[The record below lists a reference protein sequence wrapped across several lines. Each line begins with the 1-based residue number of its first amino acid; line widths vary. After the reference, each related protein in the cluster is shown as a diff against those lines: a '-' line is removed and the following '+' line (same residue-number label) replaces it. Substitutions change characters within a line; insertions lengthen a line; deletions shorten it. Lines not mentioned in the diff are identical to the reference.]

1 MAGYFDHNATT
12 PLDERVL
19 EAMLP
24 YLKGSYA
31 NPSSIHRLGRLARSA
46 IETAREQLAA
56 MVRVHPSQVIFTS
69 GATEANNAAIMGVGL
84 RQPLGQMLF
93 SSVEHP
99 SVQEPMLALNRHGWQ
114 NERLPVDAAG
124 RTSAD
129 QLAAQ
134 LNEQTRLVSVMW
146 ANNETGVINDVAALA
161 KLARDRKVLL
171 HTDAVQAAGKLA
183 VDFSASGAHLM
194 SLSAHKMY
202 GPKGVGALIIEH
214 GLELEPLLHGG
225 GQEKGRRGGTEN
237 VAGIVGFGKAAELA
251 MQELA
256 TRQAHMRQL
265 RERFE
270 AGLRGVLPESVIFA
284 EQAERLANT
293 VFMAVPGI
301 EGETLI
307 MALDRQGFAV
317 SAGAACGSDLHE
329 PSTTLKAM
337 GMPTELA
344 RCAVRVS
351 LGVSTTEAD
360 VDGLLESIKQQVKQL
375 QGRAA
380 TAWA

>member
-24 YLKGSYA
+24 YLKGSFA
-31 NPSSIHRLGRLARSA
+31 NPSSIHRLGRLARTA
-46 IETAREQLAA
+46 IETAREQVAA
-56 MVRVHPSQVIFTS
+56 LVNVHPSQVIFTS
-69 GATEANNAAIMGVGL
+69 GATEANNAAILGVGL
-84 RQPLGQMLF
+84 RQPLGRMLF
-93 SSVEHP
+93 SGVEHP
-99 SVQEPMLALNRHGWQ
+99 SVQEPMFALNHHGWR
-114 NERLPVDAAG
+114 NERIPVDVAG
-124 RTSAD
+124 RTTVE
-129 QLAAQ
+129 QLAAL
-134 LNEQTRLVSVMW
+134 LNDQVRLVSVMW
-146 ANNETGVINDVAALA
+146 ANNETGVLNDIPALA
-161 KLARDRKVLL
+161 PVVRECGAML
-171 HTDAVQAAGKLA
+171 HTDAVQAAGKVA

-194 SLSAHKMY
+194 SISAHKMY
-202 GPKGVGALIIEH
+202 GPKGAGALIIER

-251 MQELA
+251 MNELA
-256 TRQAHMRQL
+256 SRQAYMHQM

-270 AGLRGVLPESVIFA
+270 TGLRNARQESVIFA
-284 EQAERLANT
+284 DQAERLANT

-301 EGETLI
+301 DGETLI
-307 MALDRQGFAV
+307 MALDRQGYAV
-317 SAGAACGSDLHE
+317 SAGAACGSDLHV

-337 GMPTELA
+337 GVDTELA

-351 LGVSTTEAD
+351 IGVSTTEAD
-360 VDGLLESIKQQVKQL
+360 VYGLVETIKQQVKQL

>member
-24 YLKGSYA
+24 YLKGSFA
-31 NPSSIHRLGRLARSA
+31 NPSSIHRLGRLARTA
-46 IETAREQLAA
+46 IETAREQVAA
-56 MVRVHPSQVIFTS
+56 LVNAHPSQVIFTS

-93 SSVEHP
+93 SGVEHP
-99 SVQEPMLALNRHGWQ
+99 SVQEPMFALNRHGWRNQ
-114 NERLPVDAAG
+114 RIPVDAAG
-124 RTSAD
+124 RTSIE
-129 QLAAQ
+129 QLAAL
-134 LNEQTRLVSVMW
+134 LNDQTHLVSVMW
-146 ANNETGVINDVAALA
+146 ANNETGVLNDIAALA
-161 KLARDRKVLL
+161 PAVRECGSLL
-171 HTDAVQAAGKLA
+171 HTDAVQAAGKVT

-194 SLSAHKMY
+194 SISAHKMY
-202 GPKGVGALIIEH
+202 GPKGAGALIVER

-251 MQELA
+251 GQELA
-256 TRQAHMRQL
+256 TQQAHMLKMRV
-265 RERFE
+265 RFE
-270 AGLRGVLPESVIFA
+270 TGLRSALQESVIFA

-301 EGETLI
+301 DGETLI
-307 MALDRQGFAV
+307 MALDRLGYAI
-317 SAGAACGSDLHE
+317 SAGAACGSDLHV

-337 GMPTELA
+337 GIDTELA

-351 LGVSTTEAD
+351 LGVSTAEAD
-360 VDGLLESIKQQVKQL
+360 VDGLIEAIKQQVKQL

-380 TAWA
+380 SSWA

>member
-24 YLKGSYA
+24 YLKGGFA
-31 NPSSIHRLGRLARSA
+31 NPSSIHRLGRLARTA
-46 IETAREQLAA
+46 IETAREQVAA
-56 MVRVHPSQVIFTS
+56 LVNAHPSQVIFTS
-69 GATEANNAAIMGVGL
+69 GATEANNAAILGVGM

-93 SSVEHP
+93 SGVEHP
-99 SVQEPMLALNRHGWQ
+99 SVQEPMFALNRHGWNNQ
-114 NERLPVDAAG
+114 RIPVDAMG
-124 RTSAD
+124 HTSVD
-129 QLAAQ
+129 QLASL

-146 ANNETGVINDVAALA
+146 ANNETGVINHIGGLA
-161 KLARDRKVLL
+161 KLARDSNVLL

-194 SLSAHKMY
+194 SISAHKMY
-202 GPKGVGALIIEH
+202 GPKGAGALIVER

-251 MQELA
+251 VQELA
-256 TRQAHMRQL
+256 TRQAQMRRM

-270 AGLRGVLPESVIFA
+270 NGLRNVVPESVIFA
-284 EQAERLANT
+284 EQAERLVNT

-307 MALDRQGFAV
+307 MALDRLGFAV
-317 SAGAACGSDLHE
+317 SAGSACGSDLHE

-337 GMPTELA
+337 GIDTELA

-351 LGVSTTEAD
+351 IGVSTTEAD
-360 VDGLLESIKQQVKQL
+360 VDGLVETIKQQVTQL

>member
-24 YLKGSYA
+24 FLTGSFA
-31 NPSSIHRLGRLARSA
+31 NPSSTHRMGRLARSA
-46 IETAREQLAA
+46 IETAREQVAA
-56 MVRVHPSQVIFTS
+56 MVKVHPSQVIFTS
-69 GATEANNAAIMGVGL
+69 GATEANNAAIWGVGL
-84 RQPLGQMLF
+84 RQPPGQMLF
-93 SSVEHP
+93 SGVEHA
-99 SVQEPMLALNRHGWQ
+99 SVQEAMLALNHHGWQ
-114 NERLPVDAAG
+114 NRRLAVDTDGHTSVDQIAAH
-124 RTSAD
+124 
-129 QLAAQ
+129 

-146 ANNETGVINDVAALA
+146 ANNETGVLNDICALA

-183 VDFSASGAHLM
+183 VDFTASGAHLM
-194 SLSAHKMY
+194 SLSAHKVY
-202 GPKGVGALIIEH
+202 GPKGAGALIVER

-237 VAGIVGFGKAAELA
+237 VPGIVGFGKAAELA
-251 MQELA
+251 TQELA
-256 TRQAHMRQL
+256 TRQAHMRL
-265 RERFE
+265 MRERFE
-270 AGLRGVLPESVIFA
+270 TGLRKVLPESVIFA

-301 EGETLI
+301 DGETLI
-307 MALDRQGFAV
+307 LALDRQGYAV
-317 SAGAACGSDLHE
+317 SAGAACGSDLHM

-337 GMPTELA
+337 GVDADLA

-351 LGVSTTEAD
+351 LGVTTTEAD
-360 VDGLLESIKQQVKQL
+360 VDGLAETIKQQVTQL

>member
-24 YLKGSYA
+24 YLKGSFA
-31 NPSSIHRLGRLARSA
+31 NPSSIHRLGRLARTA
-46 IETAREQLAA
+46 IEAAREQVAA
-56 MVRVHPSQVIFTS
+56 VVNVHPSQVIFTS

-84 RQPLGQMLF
+84 HQPLGQMLF
-93 SSVEHP
+93 SSVEHA

-129 QLAAQ
+129 QFAAQ
-134 LNEQTRLVSVMW
+134 VNKQTRLVSVMW
-146 ANNETGVINDVAALA
+146 ANNETGVINDIGVLA
-161 KLARDRKVLL
+161 KLARDRNVLL
-171 HTDAVQAAGKLA
+171 HTDAVQAAGKLD
-183 VDFSASGAHLM
+183 VDFPASGAHLM

-202 GPKGVGALIIEH
+202 GPKGVGALIIER
-214 GLELEPLLHGG
+214 GLELEPLLRGG

-251 MQELA
+251 VQELA
-256 TRQAHMRQL
+256 TRQAQMRQL

-270 AGLRGVLPESVIFA
+270 AGLRSILRESVIFA

-301 EGETLI
+301 DGETLI
-307 MALDRQGFAV
+307 MALDRLGFAV
-317 SAGAACGSDLHE
+317 SAGAACGSDLHV
-329 PSTTLKAM
+329 PSTTLMAM
-337 GMPTELA
+337 GVDTELA

-351 LGVSTTEAD
+351 LGVNTTEAD
-360 VDGLLESIKQQVKQL
+360 VDGLLEAIKQQVTQL

>member
-1 MAGYFDHNATT
+1 VAGYFDHNATT

-24 YLKGSYA
+24 YLKGYFA
-31 NPSSIHRLGRLARSA
+31 NPSSSHRLGRLARSA
-46 IETAREQLAA
+46 IDSAREQVAA
-56 MVRVHPSQVIFTS
+56 MVNVHPSQVIFTS
-69 GATEANNAAIMGVGL
+69 GATEANNASILGVGL
-84 RQPLGQMLF
+84 RQPQGQMLF
-93 SSVEHP
+93 SAVEHP
-99 SVQEPMLALNRHGWQ
+99 SVQEPMLALNRYGWNNQ
-114 NERLPVDAAG
+114 RIAVDPMG
-124 RTSAD
+124 RTSVE
-129 QLAAQ
+129 QLAAV
-134 LNEQTRLVSVMW
+134 LSEQTRLVSVMW
-146 ANNETGVINDVAALA
+146 ANNETGVINDIPQLA
-161 KLARDRKVLL
+161 KLVRDRRSLL
-171 HTDAVQAAGKLA
+171 HTDAVQAVGKLA

-194 SLSAHKMY
+194 SISAHKMY
-202 GPKGVGALIIEH
+202 GPKGVGALIVER

-251 MQELA
+251 LQELA
-256 TRQAHMRQL
+256 DRQAHMRRM

-270 AGLRGVLPESVIFA
+270 SALRNALPESVIFA
-284 EQAERLANT
+284 EQAPRLANT
-293 VFMAVPGI
+293 VFLAVPGI

-317 SAGAACGSDLHE
+317 SAGSACGSDLHV

-337 GMPTELA
+337 GIETELA

-351 LGVSTTEAD
+351 LGRNTTDAD
-360 VDGLLESIKQQVKQL
+360 VDGLVETLRQQVTQL

>member
-1 MAGYFDHNATT
+1 MAGYFDHNAST

-19 EAMLP
+19 EVMLP
-24 YLKGSYA
+24 YLKGSFA

-84 RQPLGQMLF
+84 RLPLGQMLF

-99 SVQEPMLALNRHGWQ
+99 SVQEPMFALNRHGWQ

-124 RTSAD
+124 RTSVE
-129 QLAAQ
+129 QLAAH
-134 LNEQTRLVSVMW
+134 LNENTRLVSVMW
-146 ANNETGVINDVAALA
+146 ANNETGVINDIAALA
-161 KLARDRKVLL
+161 KLARDRNVLL

-194 SLSAHKMY
+194 SLSAHKMC
-202 GPKGVGALIIEH
+202 GPKGAGALIIER
-214 GLELEPLLHGG
+214 GQELEPLLHGG

-256 TRQAHMRQL
+256 TRQAHMHQL
-265 RERFE
+265 RDRFE
-270 AGLRGVLPESVIFA
+270 AGLRSVLPESVIFA

-337 GMPTELA
+337 GIPTELA

-351 LGVSTTEAD
+351 LGVANTQAD
-360 VDGLLESIKQQVKQL
+360 VDGLVEAIRQQVKQL

-380 TAWA
+380 TSWA

>member
-24 YLKGSYA
+24 YFEGSFA
-31 NPSSIHRLGRLARSA
+31 NPSSIHRLGRLARTA
-46 IETAREQLAA
+46 IETAREQVAA
-56 MVRVHPSQVIFTS
+56 LVNVHSSQVIFTS

-93 SSVEHP
+93 SGVEHP
-99 SVQEPMLALNRHGWQ
+99 SVQEPMFALNRHGWQ
-114 NERLPVDAAG
+114 NQRIPVDSAG
-124 RTSAD
+124 CTSVE
-129 QLAAQ
+129 QLAVL

-146 ANNETGVINDVAALA
+146 ANNETGVINDIPALA
-161 KLARDRKVLL
+161 PAVRECGALL
-171 HTDAVQAAGKLA
+171 HTDAVQAAGKVA
-183 VDFSASGAHLM
+183 VDFSVCGAHLM
-194 SLSAHKMY
+194 SISAHKMY
-202 GPKGVGALIIEH
+202 GPKGAGALIVER

-251 MQELA
+251 VQELA
-256 TRQAHMRQL
+256 SRQVLMSRM

-270 AGLRGVLPESVIFA
+270 SGLRRALSESVIFA

-301 EGETLI
+301 DGETLI

-337 GMPTELA
+337 GVDTELA

-351 LGVSTTEAD
+351 LGVSTSEAD
-360 VDGLLESIKQQVKQL
+360 VDGLVETIGQQVKQL

>member
-1 MAGYFDHNATT
+1 MAGYFDHNAST

-19 EAMLP
+19 EVMLP
-24 YLKGSYA
+24 YLKGSFA

-46 IETAREQLAA
+46 IETAREQVAA

-99 SVQEPMLALNRHGWQ
+99 SVQEPMFALNRHGWQ

-124 RTSAD
+124 RTSAE

-134 LNEQTRLVSVMW
+134 LNENTRLVSVMW
-146 ANNETGVINDVAALA
+146 ANNETGVINDIAALA
-161 KLARDRKVLL
+161 KLARDRNVLL

-183 VDFSASGAHLM
+183 VDFSVSGAHLM

-202 GPKGVGALIIEH
+202 GPKGAGALIIER
-214 GLELEPLLHGG
+214 GLDLEPLLHGG

-256 TRQAHMRQL
+256 TRQTHMGQL
-265 RERFE
+265 RDRFE
-270 AGLRGVLPESVIFA
+270 AGLRSALPESVIFA

-337 GMPTELA
+337 GIPTELA

-351 LGVSTTEAD
+351 LGVANTQAD
-360 VDGLLESIKQQVKQL
+360 VDGLVEAIRQQVKQL

-380 TAWA
+380 TTWA

>member
-24 YLKGSYA
+24 YLKGYFA
-31 NPSSIHRLGRLARSA
+31 NPSSSHRLGRLARSA
-46 IETAREQLAA
+46 IDSAREQVAA
-56 MVRVHPSQVIFTS
+56 MVNVHPSQVIFTS
-69 GATEANNAAIMGVGL
+69 GATEANNASILGVGL

-93 SSVEHP
+93 SAVEHP
-99 SVQEPMLALNRHGWQ
+99 SVQEPMLALNRYGWNNQ
-114 NERLPVDAAG
+114 RIAVDPMG
-124 RTSAD
+124 RTSVE
-129 QLAAQ
+129 QLAAV
-134 LNEQTRLVSVMW
+134 LSEQTRLVSVMW
-146 ANNETGVINDVAALA
+146 ANNETGVINDIPQLA
-161 KLARDRKVLL
+161 KLVRDRRSLL
-171 HTDAVQAAGKLA
+171 HTDAVQAVGKLA

-194 SLSAHKMY
+194 SISAHKMY
-202 GPKGVGALIIEH
+202 GPKGVGALIVER

-251 MQELA
+251 LQELA
-256 TRQAHMRQL
+256 DRQAHMRRM

-270 AGLRGVLPESVIFA
+270 SALRNALPESVIFA
-284 EQAERLANT
+284 EQAPRLANT
-293 VFMAVPGI
+293 VFLAVPGI

-307 MALDRQGFAV
+307 MALDRQGVAV
-317 SAGAACGSDLHE
+317 SAGSACGSDLHV

-337 GMPTELA
+337 GIETELA

-351 LGVSTTEAD
+351 LGRNTTDAD
-360 VDGLLESIKQQVKQL
+360 VDGLVETLRQQVTQL

>member
-1 MAGYFDHNATT
+1 MGGYFDHNATT

-24 YLKGSYA
+24 YLKGNFA
-31 NPSSIHRLGRLARSA
+31 NPSSIHQRGRLARSA
-46 IETAREQLAA
+46 IDTAREQVAA
-56 MVRVHPSQVIFTS
+56 MVNVHPSQVIFTS

-93 SSVEHP
+93 SGVEHA
-99 SVQEPMLALNRHGWQ
+99 SVQEPMSALNRHGWRNQ
-114 NERLPVDAAG
+114 RLPVDAAG
-124 RTSAD
+124 RTSAE
-129 QLAAQ
+129 QLAAY
-134 LNEQTRLVSVMW
+134 LNEETRLVAVMW
-146 ANNETGVINDVAALA
+146 ANNETGVINDIAALA
-161 KLARDRKVLL
+161 KLARDRHVLL

-183 VDFSASGAHLM
+183 VDFPASGAHLM
-194 SLSAHKMY
+194 SISAHKMY
-202 GPKGVGALIIEH
+202 GPKGVGALIAER

-237 VAGIVGFGKAAELA
+237 VAGIVGFGRAAELA
-251 MQELA
+251 VQELA
-256 TRQAHMRQL
+256 TRQMHMRQL

-270 AGLRGVLPESVIFA
+270 AGLRNVLPESVLFA

-329 PSTTLKAM
+329 PSSTLKAM
-337 GMPTELA
+337 GVPTEVA

-351 LGVSTTEAD
+351 LGVATTQAD
-360 VDGLLESIKQQVKQL
+360 VDGLVEAIRKQVTQL

-380 TAWA
+380 TAWS